1 MNNFVSKWL
10 MKPVIWILFALLV
23 VFNIVKFKS
32 GHLFA
37 PSVSF
42 GGGYQ
47 IPNVLIILGISIIF
61 LLIGAVIYQLSNRFA
76 GPIRAILLVLVFSV
90 LVLAWFFVPFAAIF
104 DSATVNAQVYE
115 LLAHPQNGWSSYFQR
130 FGNNVPIVNFL
141 YVMDWPLKKILLPDS
156 GANMYAWHALI
167 GQIGVLV
174 TLYGSARIVDLITG
188 KKSGGNFL
196 LFAGL
201 LFPTFTIQFGQI
213 AYSDTLAMPF
223 MVIGVWQVLGQFN
236 HKGMSGKELVGL
248 LVGSFAIA
256 VSFYLRPNIV
266 VIIVALLAGLFLTK
280 ISEWRKILVLIV
292 LIFTVTLGVGK
303 IGNAVSEQTGY
314 EASQTDKMPIESWFL
329 TAYYAGGR
337 NGQAINEIT
346 DKYQSYDQKKSYIQT
361 KLKDRI
367 KQLGV
372 PGVIRLWRDKLNI
385 LFGFNSDFGMVYF
398 NQFRNNAKYNNFKPF
413 FKVVIVMSLSTM
425 ALLYILSMFSLRIG
439 KNSQE
444 NHYALVVSGIS
455 FIGMTMFYVLLWE
468 VQEHYMY
475 LMLPFLMIL
484 GSVGVANLVSFL
496 VNKFQIKGSLNANKR
511 NKN

>member
-1 MNNFVSKWL
+1 M
-10 MKPVIWILFALLV
+10 
-23 VFNIVKFKS
+23 
-32 GHLFA
+32 
-37 PSVSF
+37 
-42 GGGYQ
+42 
-47 IPNVLIILGISIIF
+47 
-61 LLIGAVIYQLSNRFA
+61 
-76 GPIRAILLVLVFSV
+76 
-90 LVLAWFFVPFAAIF
+90 
-104 DSATVNAQVYE
+104 
-115 LLAHPQNGWSSYFQR
+115 
-130 FGNNVPIVNFL
+130 
-141 YVMDWPLKKILLPDS
+141 
-156 GANMYAWHALI
+156 
-167 GQIGVLV
+167 
-174 TLYGSARIVDLITG
+174 
-188 KKSGGNFL
+188 
-196 LFAGL
+196 
-201 LFPTFTIQFGQI
+201 
-213 AYSDTLAMPF
+213 
-223 MVIGVWQVLGQFN
+223 
-236 HKGMSGKELVGL
+236 
-248 LVGSFAIA
+248 
-256 VSFYLRPNIV
+256 
-266 VIIVALLAGLFLTK
+266 
-280 ISEWRKILVLIV
+280 IV

-314 EASQTDKMPIESWFL
+314 EASQTDEMPIESWFL

-425 ALLYILSMFSLRIG
+425 ALLYIMSMFSLRIG